1 MKRNRDSVVL
11 TLPVSVRGTIVLAHG
26 SRDPL
31 WRQPIEAVAERIR
44 QMAPA
49 VHVSCAYL
57 EATSPDLPG
66 ATAEL
71 AKRGATAITVV
82 PLFLGMGRHARND
95 LPILMAAL
103 RASHPGIVF
112 DLRPA
117 LGEESE
123 MIELMA
129 KIALS

>member
-1 MKRNRDSVVL
+1 MKRDRDNVVL
-11 TLPVSVRGTIVLAHG
+11 TPPGSVRGTILLAHG

-49 VHVSCAYL
+49 VHVRCAYL
-57 EATSPDLPG
+57 EATPPDLPG

-71 AKRGATAITVV
+71 AKRGVTAITVL

-103 RASHPGIVF
+103 RVSHPGIVF

-117 LGEESE
+117 LGEELQ

>member
-1 MKRNRDSVVL
+1 MKRDRDSVVL
-11 TLPVSVRGTIVLAHG
+11 TLPGSVRGTILLAHG

-31 WRQPIEAVAERIR
+31 WRQPIEAVADRIR
-44 QMAPA
+44 HMAPA
-49 VHVSCAYL
+49 VHVCCAYL
-57 EATSPDLPG
+57 EATPPDLLG

-71 AKRGATAITVV
+71 AKLGVTAITVL

-117 LGEESE
+117 LGEESQ

>member
-1 MKRNRDSVVL
+1 MKRDRDSLLL
-11 TLPVSVRGTIVLAHG
+11 TLPGSVHGTILLAHG

-31 WRQPIEAVAERIR
+31 WRQPIEAVADRIR
-44 QMAPA
+44 KMAPA
-49 VHVSCAYL
+49 GHVCCAYL
-57 EATSPDLPG
+57 EITPPDLPD

-71 AKRGATAITVV
+71 AKLGVTAITVV

-117 LGEESE
+117 LGEESK